1 MPRLNRALIYFSIQI
16 DFMRIARAA
25 LFLLILTA
33 SLSFAES
40 PKEQSVVIDIN
51 EDGSSTWEVVL
62 RYSNATDKS
71 DFFVIAYIKNVEVY
85 GENKTLDCQ
94 VMEQGFGTLIACGNI
109 MEKTVRY
116 RFTAHELVRNIRT
129 AKMFSYPFL
138 ITGVMDEFNLTLN
151 LPLGAGI
158 VEESKIGV
166 SGMKPFMPEEGMEG
180 SDGRK
185 IFIKWF
191 FVKPRL
197 GQTIEVSAIY
207 EQIFGPEQ
215 LLMGV
220 AVMAMMLPIIFAI
233 FFLSRR
239 NRIEQVLPILN
250 EGERAVMKMLLESGG
265 EIDQRKVVKECDISK
280 SKISRII
287 KDLEERGLITVTKR
301 GRSNKIRMN
310 YRKKEPR
317 HDAEKKSDSAR
328 DSKNPGNN
336 PFYSPK

>member
-1 MPRLNRALIYFSIQI
+1 MRHL
-16 DFMRIARAA
+16 RIA
-25 LFLLILTA
+25 LLMLCLA
-33 SLSFAES
+33 SLCFAES
-40 PKEQSVVIDIN
+40 PREQSIVIDIN
-51 EDGSSTWEVVL
+51 DDGSSNWEVAL
-62 RYSNATDKS
+62 RYSNYTDKS
-71 DFFVIAYIKNVEVY
+71 DFFVLAYIKNVEVY

-109 MEKTVRY
+109 MEKSVRY
-116 RFTAHELVRNIRT
+116 KFTAYELVRNIRT

-138 ITGVMDEFNLTLN
+138 ITGVLDEFNLTLN

-158 VEESKIGV
+158 IEESKIGI
-166 SGMKPFMPEEGMEG
+166 SGLKPFMPEEGTEG

-215 LLMGV
+215 LMMGV
-220 AVMAMMLPIIFAI
+220 AVFAVMLPIIFAI

-265 EIDQRKVVKECDISK
+265 EIDQRKIVKECDISK

-310 YRKKEPR
+310 YRKKERPR
-317 HDAEKKSDSAR
+317 EPEKKAEPAKDM
-328 DSKNPGNN
+328 KNPGNN